1 MLMDAMILAKAT
13 GRLVVAL
20 SIFLLR
26 GVRRLFLCLLLGFEL
41 LFIFR
46 SLIDLL
52 SGGVG
57 KMLAWWWHLQK
68 DGSSMGQLFAP
79 FNLWKFLF
87 DQLVVLAVLG
97 TLWFFEWRYPRRLS
111 RSVTPA

>member
-1 MLMDAMILAKAT
+1 MDAMALAKAT

-68 DGSSMGQLFAP
+68 DGSMGQLFAP
-79 FNLWKFLF
+79 FNLWKFLLE
-87 DQLVVLAVLG
+87 QLIVLAVLG
-97 TLWFFEWRYPRRLS
+97 ALWFFEWRYPRRLS